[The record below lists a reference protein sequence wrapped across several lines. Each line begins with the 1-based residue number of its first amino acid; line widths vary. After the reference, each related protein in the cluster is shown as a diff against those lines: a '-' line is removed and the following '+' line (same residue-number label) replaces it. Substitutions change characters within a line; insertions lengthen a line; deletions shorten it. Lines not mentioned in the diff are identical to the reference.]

1 MSRSQLSPV
10 DWEQRVQVC
19 LNVLKKE
26 GEVWKGRQGGAE
38 NTSQRPRCEEKRPV
52 AERVKH
58 KCKTKKTQF
67 LAHLHSSEVREKK
80 DISSDFCYGFPY

>member
-1 MSRSQLSPV
+1 MYVSLKV
-10 DWEQRVQVC
+10 VALIFC
-19 LNVLKKE
+19 LVGLPDPLM
-26 GEVWKGRQGGAE
+26 Q
-38 NTSQRPRCEEKRPV
+38 NTSQRSRCEEKCPV

-67 LAHLHSSEVREKK
+67 LAHFHSSEVREKK

>member
-1 MSRSQLSPV
+1 M
-10 DWEQRVQVC
+10 
-19 LNVLKKE
+19 E
-26 GEVWKGRQGGAE
+26 GETGAPE
-38 NTSQRPRCEEKRPV
+38 NTSQGSRCEEEKYPV

-67 LAHLHSSEVREKK
+67 LDHFHSSEVSGKK

>member
-1 MSRSQLSPV
+1 MSRSQLSLPV
-10 DWEQRVQVC
+10 DWEPEGTSH

-26 GEVWKGRQGGAE
+26 GEVWKGDRSAE
-38 NTSQRPRCEEKRPV
+38 NTSQRSRCEEKRPV

-67 LAHLHSSEVREKK
+67 LAHLHSSE
-80 DISSDFCYGFPY
+80 S

>member
-1 MSRSQLSPV
+1 M
-10 DWEQRVQVC
+10 
-19 LNVLKKE
+19 E
-26 GEVWKGRQGGAE
+26 GETGAAE
-38 NTSQRPRCEEKRPV
+38 NTSQRPRCEEEKCPV

-67 LAHLHSSEVREKK
+67 LAHFHSSEGSEKK